1 MPHTMERGP
10 WQMALELD
18 PLRTRIDELNGKRKP
33 LSDQFAKNPGNT
45 RLALELKLID
55 DQIAECNVQIQMGRR
70 KRK

>member
-1 MPHTMERGP
+1 MAMPSEM
-10 WQMALELD
+10 D
-18 PLRTRIDELNGKRKP
+18 PLKTRIDELNGRRRP

-55 DQIAECNVQIQMGRR
+55 DQIAECNVQIQLDRR